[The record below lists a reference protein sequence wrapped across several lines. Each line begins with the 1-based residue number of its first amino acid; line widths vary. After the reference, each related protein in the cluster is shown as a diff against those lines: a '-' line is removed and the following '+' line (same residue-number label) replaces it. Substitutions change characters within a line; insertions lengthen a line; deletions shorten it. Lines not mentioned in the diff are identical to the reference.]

1 MRERR
6 RPIKAAFTVYRD
18 FLNDDLSKED
28 LKFMEDLARRMGKQ
42 YKTSEGVAR
51 GEFSVK
57 EIKLAQYLLKLAKK
71 KGVSDR
77 EIFIRPLREFYGR
90 DTVDGLWLSAETG
103 MLYKCFGLVPVDEA
117 WSTSYTGRL
126 SQSVQEKLQKLK
138 LFRDVAVEP
147 YDSGTILLYIE

>member
-28 LKFMEDLARRMGKQ
+28 LKLMEDLARGMGKP
-42 YKTSEGVAR
+42 YKHEGVAR

-71 KGVSDR
+71 KGVPDR
-77 EIFIRPLREFYGR
+77 EIFIRPLREFYNR
-90 DTVDGLWLSAETG
+90 DTVDGLWLSAETS

>member
-6 RPIKAAFTVYRD
+6 RPIRAGLTVYRD

-28 LKFMEDLARRMGKQ
+28 LKFMEDLARGMGKQ
-42 YKTSEGVAR
+42 YKHEGVAR

-71 KGVSDR
+71 KGVPDR

-138 LFRDVAVEP
+138 SFRDIAVEP